1 MNMPR
6 GVKRDRK
13 EIIREE
19 LSGLKTAI
27 ESAENSISEM
37 RTKMEELTREL
48 NLIESEE
55 LIKLATD
62 NGLTTEDIKRM
73 IVTYN
78 RDEDTCAKEVAAT
91 M

>member
-1 MNMPR
+1 
-6 GVKRDRK
+6 
-13 EIIREE
+13 
-19 LSGLKTAI
+19 
-27 ESAENSISEM
+27 
-37 RTKMEELTREL
+37 MEELTREL